1 MLVLKL
7 AYNEELTFPHDLQEL
22 RESLKKRDI
31 KIGLVESIEGKT
43 HIIKIICDK
52 NSYSEKIEEII
63 NLYVSNILYR
73 IVINYYRKKEMFEF
87 ITDNYFF
94 LKQSE
99 ILEVENNI
107 LKVLNCEGGC
117 EDEDSVYCLNRIN
130 CIVEKIRQCI
140 CEKQEINVDGFI
152 TFRMRMLREDI
163 EKIIDKIVEKYMV
176 EKEYEEFV
184 RLLKYF
190 VDIQECKIEK
200 IIISIEEGNH
210 YIIKDEYGR
219 DLYKDFL
226 KELTGEENDFDI
238 NIEDI
243 LISGLITSSPKN
255 IIIYGKRNCTNKEFL
270 DTVKNVFGDKVICY
284 DECAEYL
291 PKKIL
296 SKNVDMFWSRWYTMI
311 C

>member
-1 MLVLKL
+1 MLILKL
-7 AYNEELTFPHDLQEL
+7 AYNEELTFSHDLQEL
-22 RESLKKRDI
+22 KESLKKKDI
-31 KIGLVESIEGKT
+31 TIGLVESIEGKT
-43 HIIKIICDK
+43 HIIKIMCDK
-52 NSYSEKIEEII
+52 DLYNNKIEEII

-73 IVINYYRKKEMFEF
+73 IVIDYYRKREMFEF

-99 ILEVENNI
+99 ILEVENKI
-107 LKVLNCEGGC
+107 LKVLNCEAAC
-117 EDEDSVYCLNRIN
+117 KDEDSIYCLNRIN
-130 CIVEKIRQCI
+130 NIIEKIRQCI
-140 CEKQEINVDGFI
+140 GEKQEINVDGFI
-152 TFRMRMLREDI
+152 TFRLRMLREDI
-163 EKIIDKIVEKYMV
+163 EKIVDKVVEKYMV

-200 IIISIEEGNH
+200 IIISIEAGSH
-210 YIIKDEYGR
+210 YIIKDEYGK

-226 KELTGEENDFDI
+226 KELTGDENDFDI

-255 IIIYGKRNCTNKEFL
+255 IIIYGKRNCNNKEFL
-270 DTVKNVFGDKVICY
+270 ETIKNVFGDRVTCF
-284 DECAEYL
+284 DECIEYL

-296 SKNVDMFWSRWYTMI
+296 SKNVDMF
-311 C
+311 

>member
-1 MLVLKL
+1 MLILKL
-7 AYNEELTFPHDLQEL
+7 AYNEELTFSHDLQEL
-22 RESLKKRDI
+22 KESLKKKDI
-31 KIGLVESIEGKT
+31 TIGLVESIEGKT
-43 HIIKIICDK
+43 HIIKIMCDK
-52 NSYSEKIEEII
+52 DSYNNKIEEII

-73 IVINYYRKKEMFEF
+73 IVIDYYRKREMFEF

-99 ILEVENNI
+99 ILEVENKI
-107 LKVLNCEGGC
+107 LKVLNCEAAC
-117 EDEDSVYCLNRIN
+117 KDEDSIYCLNRIN
-130 CIVEKIRQCI
+130 NIIEKIRQCI
-140 CEKQEINVDGFI
+140 GEKQEINVDGFI
-152 TFRMRMLREDI
+152 TFRLRMLREDI
-163 EKIIDKIVEKYMV
+163 EKIVDKVVEKYMV

-200 IIISIEEGNH
+200 IIISIEAESH
-210 YIIKDEYGR
+210 YIIKDEYGK

-226 KELTGEENDFDI
+226 KELTGDENDFDI

-255 IIIYGKRNCTNKEFL
+255 IIIYGKRNCNNKEFL
-270 DTVKNVFGDKVICY
+270 ETIKNVFGDRVTCF
-284 DECAEYL
+284 DECIEYL

-296 SKNVDMFWSRWYTMI
+296 SKNVDMF
-311 C
+311 

>member
-1 MLVLKL
+1 MLILKL
-7 AYNEELTFPHDLQEL
+7 AYNEELTFSHDLQEL
-22 RESLKKRDI
+22 KESLKKKDI
-31 KIGLVESIEGKT
+31 TIGLVESIEGKT
-43 HIIKIICDK
+43 HIIKIMCDK
-52 NSYSEKIEEII
+52 DSYNNKIEEII

-73 IVINYYRKKEMFEF
+73 IVIDYYRKREMFEF

-99 ILEVENNI
+99 ILEVENKI
-107 LKVLNCEGGC
+107 LKVLNCEAAC
-117 EDEDSVYCLNRIN
+117 KDEDSIYCLNRIN
-130 CIVEKIRQCI
+130 NIIEKIRQCI
-140 CEKQEINVDGFI
+140 GEKQEINVDGFI
-152 TFRMRMLREDI
+152 TFRLRMLREDI
-163 EKIIDKIVEKYMV
+163 EKIVDKVIEKYMV

-200 IIISIEEGNH
+200 IIISIEAGSH
-210 YIIKDEYGR
+210 YIIKDEYGK

-226 KELTGEENDFDI
+226 KELTGDENDFDI

-255 IIIYGKRNCTNKEFL
+255 IIIYGKRNCNNKEFL
-270 DTVKNVFGDKVICY
+270 ETIKNVFGDRVTCF
-284 DECAEYL
+284 DECIEYL

-296 SKNVDMFWSRWYTMI
+296 SKNVDMF
-311 C
+311 

>member
-1 MLVLKL
+1 MLILKL
-7 AYNEELTFPHDLQEL
+7 AYNEELTFSHDLQEL
-22 RESLKKRDI
+22 KESLKKKDI
-31 KIGLVESIEGKT
+31 TIGLVESIEGKT
-43 HIIKIICDK
+43 HIIKIMCDK
-52 NSYSEKIEEII
+52 DSYNNKIEEII

-73 IVINYYRKKEMFEF
+73 IVIDYYRKREMFEF

-99 ILEVENNI
+99 ILEVENKI
-107 LKVLNCEGGC
+107 LKVLNCEAAC
-117 EDEDSVYCLNRIN
+117 KDEDSIYCLNRIN
-130 CIVEKIRQCI
+130 NIIEKIRQCI
-140 CEKQEINVDGFI
+140 GEKQEINVDGFI
-152 TFRMRMLREDI
+152 TFRLRMLREDI
-163 EKIIDKIVEKYMV
+163 EKIVDKVVEKYMV

-200 IIISIEEGNH
+200 IIISIEAGSH
-210 YIIKDEYGR
+210 YIIKDEYGK

-226 KELTGEENDFDI
+226 KELTGDENDFDI

-255 IIIYGKRNCTNKEFL
+255 IIIYWKRNCNNKEFL
-270 DTVKNVFGDKVICY
+270 ETIKNVFGDRVTCF
-284 DECAEYL
+284 DECIEYL

-296 SKNVDMFWSRWYTMI
+296 SKNVDMF
-311 C
+311 

>member
-1 MLVLKL
+1 MLILKL
-7 AYNEELTFPHDLQEL
+7 AYNEELTFSHDLQEL
-22 RESLKKRDI
+22 KESLKKKDI
-31 KIGLVESIEGKT
+31 TIGLVESIEGKT
-43 HIIKIICDK
+43 HIIKIMCDK
-52 NSYSEKIEEII
+52 DSYNNKIEEII

-73 IVINYYRKKEMFEF
+73 IVIDYYRKREMFEF

-99 ILEVENNI
+99 ILEVENKI
-107 LKVLNCEGGC
+107 LKVLNCEAAC
-117 EDEDSVYCLNRIN
+117 KDEDSIYCLNRIN
-130 CIVEKIRQCI
+130 NIIEKIRQCI
-140 CEKQEINVDGFI
+140 GEKQEINVDGFI
-152 TFRMRMLREDI
+152 TFRLRMLREDI
-163 EKIIDKIVEKYMV
+163 EKIVDKVVEKYMV

-200 IIISIEEGNH
+200 IIISIEAGSH
-210 YIIKDEYGR
+210 YIIKDEYGK

-226 KELTGEENDFDI
+226 KELTGDENDFDI

-255 IIIYGKRNCTNKEFL
+255 IIIYGKRNCNNKEFL
-270 DTVKNVFGDKVICY
+270 ETIKNVFGDRVTCF
-284 DECAEYL
+284 DECIEYL

-296 SKNVDMFWSRWYTMI
+296 SKNIDMF
-311 C
+311 

>member
-22 RESLKKRDI
+22 KESLKKKNI
-31 KIGLVESIEGKT
+31 TIGLVESIEGKT

-52 NSYSEKIEEII
+52 NSYSEKIEDII

-73 IVINYYRKKEMFEF
+73 IVIDNYRKKEMFEF

-99 ILEVENNI
+99 ILEVENKI
-107 LKVLNCEGGC
+107 LKILNCEAAC
-117 EDEDSVYCLNRIN
+117 KDEDSIYCLNRIN
-130 CIVEKIRQCI
+130 CIIQKIRECI
-140 CEKQEINVDGFI
+140 CEKQEMNVDGFI

-163 EKIIDKIVEKYMV
+163 EKIIDKVVEKYMV

-226 KELTGEENDFDI
+226 KELTGDEKDYDI

-243 LISGLITSSPKN
+243 LISGLITSSPKK
-255 IIIYGKRNCTNKEFL
+255 IIIYGEKNCQNKEFL
-270 DTVKNVFGDKVICY
+270 DTVKNVFGEKMIFC
-284 DECAEYL
+284 DESEEYL

-296 SKNVDMFWSRWYTMI
+296 SKNVDMF
-311 C
+311 

>member
-1 MLVLKL
+1 M
-7 AYNEELTFPHDLQEL
+7 QEL
-22 RESLKKRDI
+22 KESLKKKDI
-31 KIGLVESIEGKT
+31 TIGLVESIEGKT
-43 HIIKIICDK
+43 HIIKIMCDK
-52 NSYSEKIEEII
+52 DSYNNKIEEII

-73 IVINYYRKKEMFEF
+73 IVIDYYRKREMFEF

-99 ILEVENNI
+99 ILEVENKI
-107 LKVLNCEGGC
+107 LKVLNCEAAC
-117 EDEDSVYCLNRIN
+117 KDEDSIYCLNRIN
-130 CIVEKIRQCI
+130 NIIEKIRQCI
-140 CEKQEINVDGFI
+140 GEKQEINVDGFI
-152 TFRMRMLREDI
+152 TFRLRMLREDI
-163 EKIIDKIVEKYMV
+163 EKIVDKVVEKYMV

-200 IIISIEEGNH
+200 IIISIEAGSH
-210 YIIKDEYGR
+210 YIIKDEYGK

-226 KELTGEENDFDI
+226 KELTGDENDFDI

-255 IIIYGKRNCTNKEFL
+255 IIIYGKRNCNNKEFL
-270 DTVKNVFGDKVICY
+270 ETIKNVFGDRVTCF
-284 DECAEYL
+284 DECIEYL

-296 SKNVDMFWSRWYTMI
+296 SKNVDMF
-311 C
+311 

>member
-7 AYNEELTFPHDLQEL
+7 AYNDELTFAHDLQEL
-22 RESLKKRDI
+22 RESLKKKNI
-31 KIGLVESIEGKT
+31 TIGLVESIEGKT
-43 HIIKIICDK
+43 HIIKVICDED
-52 NSYSEKIEEII
+52 SYSEKIEEII

-73 IVINYYRKKEMFEF
+73 IVTDYYRKKEMFEF

-99 ILEVENNI
+99 ILEVENEI
-107 LKVLNCEGGC
+107 LKVLNCEYSC
-117 EDEDSVYCLNRIN
+117 EDEHSIYCLNRIN
-130 CIVEKIRQCI
+130 CIIEKIRQCI

-152 TFRMRMLREDI
+152 TFRLRMLRDDI
-163 EKIIDKIVEKYMV
+163 EKIIDKVVEKYMV

-200 IIISIEEGNH
+200 IIISIEAGNN
-210 YIIKDEYGR
+210 YIIKDENGN

-226 KELTGEENDFDI
+226 KDLTGDERDFDI

-243 LISGLITSSPKN
+243 LISGLITSSPKS
-255 IIIYGKRNCTNKEFL
+255 IIIYGTENCSNKEFL

-284 DECAEYL
+284 GERIEYI

-296 SKNVDMFWSRWYTMI
+296 SKNIDMF
-311 C
+311 

>member
-1 MLVLKL
+1 MLILKL
-7 AYNEELTFPHDLQEL
+7 AYNEELTFSHDLQEL
-22 RESLKKRDI
+22 KESLKKKDI
-31 KIGLVESIEGKT
+31 TIGLVESIEGKT
-43 HIIKIICDK
+43 HIIKIMCDK
-52 NSYSEKIEEII
+52 DSYNNKIEEII

-73 IVINYYRKKEMFEF
+73 IVIDYYRKREMFEF

-99 ILEVENNI
+99 ILEVENKI
-107 LKVLNCEGGC
+107 LKVLNCEAAC
-117 EDEDSVYCLNRIN
+117 KDEDSIYCLNRIN
-130 CIVEKIRQCI
+130 NIIEKIRQRI
-140 CEKQEINVDGFI
+140 GEKQEINVDGFI
-152 TFRMRMLREDI
+152 TFRLRMLREDI
-163 EKIIDKIVEKYMV
+163 EKIVDKVVEKYMV

-200 IIISIEEGNH
+200 IIISIEAGSH
-210 YIIKDEYGR
+210 YIIKDEYGK

-226 KELTGEENDFDI
+226 KELTGDENDFDI

-255 IIIYGKRNCTNKEFL
+255 IIIYGKRNCNNKEFL
-270 DTVKNVFGDKVICY
+270 ETIKNVFGDRVTCF
-284 DECAEYL
+284 DECIEYL

-296 SKNVDMFWSRWYTMI
+296 SKNVDMF
-311 C
+311 

>member
-31 KIGLVESIEGKT
+31 TIGLVESIEGKT
-43 HIIKIICDK
+43 HIIKIICDQ

-73 IVINYYRKKEMFEF
+73 IVIDNYRKKEMFEF

-99 ILEVENNI
+99 ILEVEDKI
-107 LKVLNCEGGC
+107 LKVLNCESSFK
-117 EDEDSVYCLNRIN
+117 DEDAIYCLNRVNFI
-130 CIVEKIRQCI
+130 IEKIRECI

-163 EKIIDKIVEKYMV
+163 EKIIDKVIEKYMV

-200 IIISIEEGNH
+200 IIISIEEGNN
-210 YIIKDEYGR
+210 YMIKDEYGK

-226 KELTGEENDFDI
+226 NELTGEEKDFDI

-255 IIIYGKRNCTNKEFL
+255 ITIYGRRNCTNKEFL
-270 DTVKNVFGDKVICY
+270 DTVKNVFGDKVTCY
-284 DECAEYL
+284 DEIVEYL
-291 PKKIL
+291 PEKIL
-296 SKNVDMFWSRWYTMI
+296 SKNVDMF
-311 C
+311 

>member
-1 MLVLKL
+1 MLILKL
-7 AYNEELTFPHDLQEL
+7 AYNEELTFSHDLQEL
-22 RESLKKRDI
+22 KESLKKKDI
-31 KIGLVESIEGKT
+31 TIGLVESIEGKT
-43 HIIKIICDK
+43 HIIKIMCDK
-52 NSYSEKIEEII
+52 DSYNNKIEEII

-73 IVINYYRKKEMFEF
+73 IVIDYYRKREMFEF

-99 ILEVENNI
+99 ILEVENKI
-107 LKVLNCEGGC
+107 LKVLNCEAAC
-117 EDEDSVYCLNRIN
+117 KDEDSIYCLNRIN
-130 CIVEKIRQCI
+130 NIIEKIRQCI
-140 CEKQEINVDGFI
+140 GEKQEINVDGFI
-152 TFRMRMLREDI
+152 TFRLRMLREDI
-163 EKIIDKIVEKYMV
+163 EKIVDKVIEKYMV

-200 IIISIEEGNH
+200 IIISIEAGSH
-210 YIIKDEYGR
+210 YIIKDEYGK

-226 KELTGEENDFDI
+226 KELTGDENDFDI

-255 IIIYGKRNCTNKEFL
+255 IIIYGKRNCNNKEFL
-270 DTVKNVFGDKVICY
+270 ETIKNVFGDRVTCF
-284 DECAEYL
+284 DECIEYL

-296 SKNVDMFWSRWYTMI
+296 SKNIDMF
-311 C
+311 

>member
-22 RESLKKRDI
+22 KESLKKRNI
-31 KIGLVESIEGKT
+31 TIGLVESIEGKT

-52 NSYSEKIEEII
+52 DSYSEKIKDII
-63 NLYVSNILYR
+63 NLYVSNVLCR
-73 IVINYYRKKEMFEF
+73 IVIDNYRKKEMFEF

-99 ILEVENNI
+99 ILEIEEKI
-107 LKVLNCEGGC
+107 LQMLDCKTPY
-117 EDEDSVYCLNRIN
+117 EDEDSIYCLNRIN
-130 CIVEKIRQCI
+130 CIIEKIRECI

-163 EKIIDKIVEKYMV
+163 EKIIDKVVEKYMV

-210 YIIKDEYGR
+210 YIIKDEYGK

-226 KELTGEENDFDI
+226 KELTGDEKDYDI

-255 IIIYGKRNCTNKEFL
+255 IIIYGKQNCTNKEFL

-284 DECAEYL
+284 DEAEEYL

-296 SKNVDMFWSRWYTMI
+296 SKNVDMY
-311 C
+311 

>member
-22 RESLKKRDI
+22 RESLRKKDI
-31 KIGLVESIEGKT
+31 KIGLVESIENKT
-43 HIIKIICDK
+43 HIIKIICDRD
-52 NSYSEKIEEII
+52 SYSKKLEDII
-63 NLYVSNILYR
+63 NLYVSNILYK
-73 IVINYYRKKEMFEF
+73 IVIDYYRKREMFEF

-99 ILEVENNI
+99 ILEIENKI
-107 LKVLNCEGGC
+107 LKMLNYEESCD
-117 EDEDSVYCLNRIN
+117 DEDSIYCLNKIN
-130 CIVEKIRQCI
+130 CIIEKINECI

-163 EKIIDKIVEKYMV
+163 EKIIDKVVEKHMV

-200 IIISIEEGNH
+200 IIIFIECGNH
-210 YIIKDEYGR
+210 YIVKDEYGK

-226 KELTGEENDFDI
+226 KELTGDENSFDV
-238 NIEDI
+238 NMEDI

-255 IIIYGKRNCTNKEFL
+255 IAIYGTKNCNNKEFL
-270 DTVKNVFGDKVICY
+270 ETIKNVFADKIQFY
-284 DECAEYL
+284 DECEEYV
-291 PKKIL
+291 PEKIL
-296 SKNVDMFWSRWYTMI
+296 SKNVDMFLS
-311 C
+311 

>member
-1 MLVLKL
+1 MLILKL
-7 AYNEELTFPHDLQEL
+7 AYNEELTFSHDLQEL
-22 RESLKKRDI
+22 KESLKKKDI
-31 KIGLVESIEGKT
+31 TIGLVESIEGKT
-43 HIIKIICDK
+43 HIIKIMCDK
-52 NSYSEKIEEII
+52 DSYNNKIEEII

-73 IVINYYRKKEMFEF
+73 IVIDYYRKREMFEF

-99 ILEVENNI
+99 ILEVENKI
-107 LKVLNCEGGC
+107 LKVLNCEAAC
-117 EDEDSVYCLNRIN
+117 KDEDSIYCLNRIN
-130 CIVEKIRQCI
+130 NIIEKIRQCI
-140 CEKQEINVDGFI
+140 GEKQEINVDGFI
-152 TFRMRMLREDI
+152 TFRLRMLREDI
-163 EKIIDKIVEKYMV
+163 EKIVDKVVEKYMV

-200 IIISIEEGNH
+200 IIISIEAGSH
-210 YIIKDEYGR
+210 YIIKDEYGK

-226 KELTGEENDFDI
+226 KEFTGDENDFDI

-255 IIIYGKRNCTNKEFL
+255 IIIYGKRNCNNKEFL
-270 DTVKNVFGDKVICY
+270 ETIKNVFGDRVTCF
-284 DECAEYL
+284 DECIEYL

-296 SKNVDMFWSRWYTMI
+296 SKNVDMF
-311 C
+311 

>member
-1 MLVLKL
+1 MLILKL
-7 AYNEELTFPHDLQEL
+7 AYNEELTFSHDLQEL
-22 RESLKKRDI
+22 KESLKKKDI
-31 KIGLVESIEGKT
+31 TIGLVESIEGKT
-43 HIIKIICDK
+43 HIIKIMCDK
-52 NSYSEKIEEII
+52 DSYNNKIEEII

-73 IVINYYRKKEMFEF
+73 IVIDYYRKREMFEF

-99 ILEVENNI
+99 ILEVENKI
-107 LKVLNCEGGC
+107 LKVLNCEAAC
-117 EDEDSVYCLNRIN
+117 KDEDSIYCLNRIN
-130 CIVEKIRQCI
+130 NIIEKIRQCI
-140 CEKQEINVDGFI
+140 GEKQEINVDGFI
-152 TFRMRMLREDI
+152 TFRLRMLREDI
-163 EKIIDKIVEKYMV
+163 EKIVDKVVEKYMV

-200 IIISIEEGNH
+200 IIISIEAGSH
-210 YIIKDEYGR
+210 YIIKDEYGK

-226 KELTGEENDFDI
+226 KELTSDENDFDI

-255 IIIYGKRNCTNKEFL
+255 IIIYGKRNCNNKEFL
-270 DTVKNVFGDKVICY
+270 ETIKNVFGDRVTCF
-284 DECAEYL
+284 DECIEYL

-296 SKNVDMFWSRWYTMI
+296 SKNVDMF
-311 C
+311 